1 MPAAKEVSRVA
12 KIIHQTMPGG
22 RKKAGKKRVAAYARI
37 SCVKDAMLHS
47 LSVQVS
53 YFSNLIQHNPDW
65 IFAGIYADE
74 VTGTT
79 KERKDF
85 QRLLADCRNGQID
98 MIIVKSLS
106 RFARNTVTL
115 LETVR
120 ELKALGVDVFFEEQ
134 NIHSMNGDG
143 ELMLSI
149 LASFAQE
156 ESRSVS
162 ENCKWRIRNDFQRGK
177 PSFFRIYGYKM
188 KSGRLEIVPEE
199 AEVVRM
205 IFRDYLDGM
214 GCELISK
221 KLNEMKIPPMT
232 SDQWWPSVIAAMLKN
247 ECYVG
252 DLRLQKTFV
261 ADHLQKKQLPNR
273 GELPQY
279 LVHDAHEPIIDR
291 ETFDAV
297 QRLTAIRIAHYHP
310 NRKESRRYPFSGILR
325 CDQCGNYYRRK
336 ITMAG
341 TPYSKP
347 VWICATYNMKGKKY
361 CASKQI
367 PENVLLQMTANVLEL
382 EEFDEEAFAAAVE
395 RIHVTGPNSLRY
407 IFRDGQEREAVWQD
421 HSRRDSWTD
430 DMRVQAAAHAR
441 RRYDHE

>member
-1 MPAAKEVSRVA
+1 MA
-12 KIIHQTMPGG
+12 KIIYQTMPGG

-47 LSVQVS
+47 LSAQVS
-53 YFSNLIQHNPDW
+53 CFSDLIQRNPDW

-188 KSGRLEIVPEE
+188 KNGRL
-199 AEVVRM
+199 
-205 IFRDYLDGM
+205 
-214 GCELISK
+214 
-221 KLNEMKIPPMT
+221 
-232 SDQWWPSVIAAMLKN
+232 
-247 ECYVG
+247 
-252 DLRLQKTFV
+252 
-261 ADHLQKKQLPNR
+261 
-273 GELPQY
+273 
-279 LVHDAHEPIIDR
+279 
-291 ETFDAV
+291 
-297 QRLTAIRIAHYHP
+297 
-310 NRKESRRYPFSGILR
+310 
-325 CDQCGNYYRRK
+325 
-336 ITMAG
+336 
-341 TPYSKP
+341 
-347 VWICATYNMKGKKY
+347 
-361 CASKQI
+361 
-367 PENVLLQMTANVLEL
+367 
-382 EEFDEEAFAAAVE
+382 
-395 RIHVTGPNSLRY
+395 
-407 IFRDGQEREAVWQD
+407 
-421 HSRRDSWTD
+421 
-430 DMRVQAAAHAR
+430 
-441 RRYDHE
+441 

>member
-1 MPAAKEVSRVA
+1 MA
-12 KIIHQTMPGG
+12 KIIYQTMPGG

-47 LSVQVS
+47 LSAQVS
-53 YFSNLIQHNPDW
+53 YFSDLIQRNPDW

-188 KSGRLEIVPEE
+188 KNGRLEIVPEE
-199 AEVVRM
+199 AKVVRM
-205 IFRDYLDGM
+205 IFHDYLDGM
-214 GCELISK
+214 GRELISK
-221 KLNEMKIPPMT
+221 KLNEAHIPPMN
-232 SDQWWPSVIAAMLKN
+232 SDQWWPSVITAMLKN
-247 ECYVG
+247 ECYVC
-252 DLRLQKTFV
+252 DCRKPSLLTTCKRSSCPTVASCRSIWYMMPMSRL
-261 ADHLQKKQLPNR
+261 
-273 GELPQY
+273 
-279 LVHDAHEPIIDR
+279 
-291 ETFDAV
+291 
-297 QRLTAIRIAHYHP
+297 LTGKP
-310 NRKESRRYPFSGILR
+310 LTR
-325 CDQCGNYYRRK
+325 CS
-336 ITMAG
+336 I
-341 TPYSKP
+341 
-347 VWICATYNMKGKKY
+347 
-361 CASKQI
+361 
-367 PENVLLQMTANVLEL
+367 
-382 EEFDEEAFAAAVE
+382 
-395 RIHVTGPNSLRY
+395 
-407 IFRDGQEREAVWQD
+407 
-421 HSRRDSWTD
+421 
-430 DMRVQAAAHAR
+430 
-441 RRYDHE
+441 

>member
-1 MPAAKEVSRVA
+1 MA

-22 RKKAGKKRVAAYARI
+22 RRKAGKKRVAAYARI

-47 LSVQVS
+47 LSAQVS
-53 YFSNLIQHNPDW
+53 YFSNLIQRNPDW
-65 IFAGIYADE
+65 IFAGIYTDE

-120 ELKALGVDVFFEEQ
+120 ELKALDVDVFFEEQ
-134 NIHSMNGDG
+134 NIHSMNGDR

-199 AEVVRM
+199 AKVVRM
-205 IFRDYLDGM
+205 IFRDYLDDM

-232 SDQWWPSVIAAMLKN
+232 SDQWWPSVIAVMLKN

-279 LVHDAHEPIIDR
+279 LVHDVHEPIIDR

-310 NRKESRRYPFSGILR
+310 NRKASRRYPFQGRAVADHHVLTGAGGEPQHFR
-325 CDQCGNYYRRK
+325 KRDVGTAQALCGRQGLH
-336 ITMAG
+336 A
-341 TPYSKP
+341 
-347 VWICATYNMKGKKY
+347 
-361 CASKQI
+361 
-367 PENVLLQMTANVLEL
+367 LQ
-382 EEFDEEAFAAAVE
+382 AV
-395 RIHVTGPNSLRY
+395 
-407 IFRDGQEREAVWQD
+407 
-421 HSRRDSWTD
+421 SRLS
-430 DMRVQAAAHAR
+430 
-441 RRYDHE
+441 